1 MKKYIYSIIILCILN
16 ITSLQAQNTVEGEVP
31 EAEVLEKLMQ
41 TIPSPSEF
49 SSLIKKVGIKFN
61 AQLLNSPQNLVNYN
75 TDYKKAINL
84 GIYST
89 DLGYLNVYEKRDS
102 IGFIYLQS
110 IKTLADKLEVGSF
123 VDFGK
128 ITSYAMVNNVNGLLA
143 ETSYSFDKINRFLV
157 EQNKSHISALIL
169 IGGWLETLHL
179 TCQAA
184 KDYPNDLLDN
194 RIAEQK
200 IILEQLLPI
209 LNTYKQGDQMNA
221 LYKDLMELNEFF
233 KKIRIK
239 QKVRSEQNYEIQ
251 MWDKLE
257 VIVYFNANDTKN
269 KTKYRPE
276 DLVDILNETSKI
288 RTKIVE

>member
-1 MKKYIYSIIILCILN
+1 MKKYIYSIIILSILS
-16 ITSLQAQNTVEGEVP
+16 IISIKAQDGNEGEVP
-31 EAEVLEKLMQ
+31 ESEVLEKLMQ

-49 SSLIKKVGIKFN
+49 SSLIKEVGIKFN
-61 AQLLNSPQNLVNYN
+61 AELLNSPQNVVNYT
-75 TDYKKAINL
+75 TDYQKAINL
-84 GIYST
+84 GLYST
-89 DLGYLNVYEKRDS
+89 DLGYLNIYEKRDS
-102 IGFIYLQS
+102 LGFAYLQT
-110 IKTLADKLEVGSF
+110 IKTLADKLEVGAF

-128 ITSYAMVNNVNGLLA
+128 ITSYAMTNNVNGLLA

-209 LNTYKQGDQMNA
+209 LDTYKQGEQMNQ
-221 LYKDLMELNEFF
+221 LYKDLSELNEFF
-233 KKIRIK
+233 KKVRIK

-257 VIVYFNANDTKN
+257 VIVYLNEDDNKN
-269 KTKYRPE
+269 QNKYRPE

-288 RTKIVE
+288 RAKMVK

>member
-1 MKKYIYSIIILCILN
+1 MKKYIYPIILLSILN
-16 ITSLQAQNTVEGEVP
+16 ITLIKAQNTKESAVP
-31 EAEVLEKLMQ
+31 GSEVLEKLMQ

-49 SSLIKKVGIKFN
+49 SSLIKEVGIKFN
-61 AQLLNSPQNLVNYN
+61 AELLNSPQNVVNYT
-75 TDYKKAINL
+75 TDYQKAINL
-84 GIYST
+84 GLYST
-89 DLGYLNVYEKRDS
+89 DLGYLNIYEKRDS
-102 IGFIYLQS
+102 LGFAYLQT
-110 IKTLADKLEVGSF
+110 IKTLADKLEVGASI
-123 VDFGK
+123 DFGK

-143 ETSYSFDKINRFLV
+143 ETAYSFDKINQFLV
-157 EQNKSHISALIL
+157 EKNKSHISALIL

-209 LNTYKQGDQMNA
+209 LNTYKQGEQMIA
-221 LYKDLMELNEFF
+221 LYKDLNELNEFF

-251 MWDKLE
+251 MWDNLE
-257 VIVYFNANDTKN
+257 VIVYLNEDNTKN
-269 KTKYRPE
+269 QNRYRPE

-288 RTKIVE
+288 RTKMVK